1 VTGSAPSSALRCAS
15 RKGGRKVAWVEARRD
30 VTREIESMG
39 YATLNPSC
47 GSDQTPC
54 SLVAKGEDGGWIG
67 SVVMFLLLAMCALSA
82 WGHEAKAAGR
92 LPTVGPAPAFALTN
106 QSGARVSL
114 ADHQGKVLAVTFI
127 YATCK
132 DTCPILTAKMATIQR
147 KLGADF
153 GPKVR
158 FASIT
163 VEPEIDT
170 PAVLKAYAE
179 KYSADLAGWSFLTG
193 ASKEIQD
200 VVRRYGAFAKRLKA
214 GDVDHL
220 FLTSLIDRK
229 GMLRVQYLGYRF
241 DPDEMERDL
250 RALLAE

>member
-1 VTGSAPSSALRCAS
+1 MSVSARVCLC
-15 RKGGRKVAWVEARRD
+15 V
-30 VTREIESMG
+30 
-39 YATLNPSC
+39 
-47 GSDQTPC
+47 
-54 SLVAKGEDGGWIG
+54 
-67 SVVMFLLLAMCALSA
+67 LLAAFVLNA
-82 WGHEAKAAGR
+82 GAHEAKTTGR
-92 LPTVGPAPAFALTN
+92 LPTVGPAPAFTLTD
-106 QSGARVSL
+106 QTGKRVAL

-132 DTCPILTAKMATIQR
+132 DTCPILTAKMAVIQR
-147 KLGADF
+147 KLGAAF

-179 KYSADLAGWSFLTG
+179 KHGADVAGWSFLTG
-193 ASKEIQD
+193 ASSDIQD
-200 VVRRYGAFAKRLKA
+200 VVRRYGAFAKRNKA

-241 DPDEMERDL
+241 DPDEMHRDL

>member
-1 VTGSAPSSALRCAS
+1 MKSRCARYVIS
-15 RKGGRKVAWVEARRD
+15 LCLIAACACNAWA
-30 VTREIESMG
+30 
-39 YATLNPSC
+39 
-47 GSDQTPC
+47 
-54 SLVAKGEDGGWIG
+54 
-67 SVVMFLLLAMCALSA
+67 
-82 WGHEAKAAGR
+82 HEAKSTGR
-92 LPTVGPAPAFALTN
+92 LPTVGVAPAFTLTD
-106 QSGARVSL
+106 QSGKRNAL

-170 PAVLKAYAE
+170 PAVLKAYAG
-179 KYSADLAGWSFLTG
+179 KHGADVPGWSFLTG
-193 ASKEIQD
+193 SSTEIQE
-200 VVRRYGAFAKRLKA
+200 VVRRYGAFAKRNKA

-241 DPDEMERDL
+241 DPAEMERDL
-250 RALLAE
+250 RALAAE